1 MRPLMNSTARRLLS
15 RTTPSQLT
23 RDISY
28 ASRPPPTSDTHAAAQ
43 SKPEHEASKQGTGPD
58 AKKDQ
63 EASSQS
69 RKKSM
74 AELDEELRMKME
86 GMAGEGGSA
95 GVEYENGKAEGLK
108 RGVKA
113 NMFRVI

>member
-1 MRPLMNSTARRLLS
+1 MRSLLNSTARRLPS
-15 RTTPSQLT
+15 RTMPSQLT
-23 RDISY
+23 RYTSS
-28 ASRPPPTSDTHAAAQ
+28 ASRPPPTGDAHAAAQ
-43 SKPEHEASKQGTGPD
+43 SKPEADSPNQAARPD
-58 AKKDQ
+58 VKKDQ
-63 EASSQS
+63 EASSQC